1 MKYNPLI
8 HHRRSIRLRGYDYAK
23 AGAYFITICCEDRLH
38 RFGKVSDNKMILNQ
52 SGTIAYNEWINL
64 ADRFSNFELDVFQVM
79 PNHVHGIMVFSD
91 ISSFSTAVEATL
103 AVAQEEDEL
112 NRATARVA
120 PTISDIVGAYKSIVS
135 NACLQ
140 LFKSHDKIMGKLWQR
155 NYYEH
160 IIRDERAYNNISNY
174 IINNPSKWDEDKFHL

>member
-8 HHRRSIRLRGYDYAK
+8 HHRRSIRLKGYDYSK
-23 AGAYFITICCEDRLH
+23 AGAYFITICCEDRIH
-38 RFGKVSDNKMILNQ
+38 RFGKVSGDEMILNQ

-64 ADRFSNFELDVFQVM
+64 AERFPNFELDVFQIM
-79 PNHVHGIMVFSD
+79 PNHMHGIIVLSD
-91 ISSFSTAVEATL
+91 RTTVGATL
-103 AVAQEEDEL
+103 AVAQEQNEL

-120 PTISDIVGAYKSIVS
+120 PTIAEIVGAYKSIVS

-140 LFKSHDKIMGKLWQR
+140 LFKSHNKIMGKLWQR

-160 IIRDERAYNNISNY
+160 IIRDERAYQNISNY
-174 IINNPSKWDEDKFHL
+174 IINNPGKWNEDKFH

>member
-8 HHRRSIRLRGYDYAK
+8 HHRRSIRLKGYDYSK

-38 RFGKVSDNKMILNQ
+38 RFGKVSDNEMILNEL
-52 SGTIAYNEWINL
+52 GTIAYNEWINL
-64 ADRFSNFELDVFQVM
+64 ANRFSNFELDVFQIM
-79 PNHVHGIMVFSD
+79 PNHMHGIIVLSD
-91 ISSFSTAVEATL
+91 VGATL
-103 AVAQEEDEL
+103 AVAQEESAL

-120 PTISDIVGAYKSIVS
+120 PTISDIIGAYKSIVS

-140 LFKSHDKIMGKLWQR
+140 LFKLHNKTMGKLWQR

-160 IIRDERAYNNISNY
+160 IIRDARAYQNISNY
-174 IINNPSKWDEDKFHL
+174 IINNPSKWNEDKLHL

>member
-8 HHRRSIRLRGYDYAK
+8 HHRRSIRLKGYDYSN
-23 AGAYFITICCEDRLH
+23 AGAYFITICCEDRIH
-38 RFGKVSDNKMILNQ
+38 RFGKVSDNKMILNK
-52 SGTIAYNEWINL
+52 SGIIAYNEWINL
-64 ADRFSNFELDVFQVM
+64 SDRFPNFELDVFQIM
-79 PNHVHGIMVFSD
+79 PNHMHSIIILSD
-91 ISSFSTAVEATL
+91 VPVGATL
-103 AVAQEEDEL
+103 TVAQEEDKI
-112 NRATARVA
+112 NRVTERVA

-155 NYYEH
+155 NYHEH